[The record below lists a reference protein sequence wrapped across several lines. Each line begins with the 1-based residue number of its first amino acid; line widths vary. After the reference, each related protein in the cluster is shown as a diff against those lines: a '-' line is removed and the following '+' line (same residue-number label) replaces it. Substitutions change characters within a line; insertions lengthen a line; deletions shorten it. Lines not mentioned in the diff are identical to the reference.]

1 MFPALDLRRSA
12 VGPDRCGWSDHA
24 ALCFR
29 YVSGLN
35 PAITVDVL
43 RPLFEKFGA
52 LTRCEIKKRFA
63 FVGYGP
69 QHTLQADFI
78 FEFAHAAPAAVRS
91 IPAVQFCP
99 FAAGSLRTRMR
110 CVRGSR

>member
-1 MFPALDLRRSA
+1 M
-12 VGPDRCGWSDHA
+12 
-24 ALCFR
+24 
-29 YVSGLN
+29 
-35 PAITVDVL
+35 L

-63 FVGYGP
+63 FVGYRP

-91 IPAVQFCP
+91 IPAVHFCP
-99 FAAGSLRTRMR
+99 LCCRFVKDEDAVRARLEMKDYQTHGTKLTLVWRIQHSLSAATA
-110 CVRGSR
+110 